1 MKLGYIA
8 SNLYRHTFEINEV
21 AELVRRRPDTRVYS
35 FYRPGNGAVQSER
48 LTEIDSPVVSWSP
61 ATIVRGMVSLAVR
74 RPFHLLAAA
83 AELGVRSFPNPV
95 YWFKNA
101 ATFLAAMPILNDARR
116 HGVTH
121 LHANFGSS
129 PATVAW
135 LGRRILG
142 TGMSL
147 TFHAFDIYY
156 GARSHRDPLKRQ
168 KLRDANL
175 VVAVHRHGL
184 DYLRG
189 LVPGEPA
196 DKFCVIRISVSFVP
210 LPRRPARPLLVAAGN
225 LIHKKGFDVLVEAV
239 AILARDGT
247 DVRARILGEG
257 PERSRLETLAAAE
270 GVSDRIDMPGYYA
283 HAELAIH
290 LSEASALVMPSRV
303 SAGGQ
308 RDGIPTVVV
317 EAWLSRTPVIASL
330 VGGMPEVI
338 VDGDTGLVFEPEDAG
353 ALAAC
358 VRRLLESDEL
368 AITLSA
374 QGTATAETEFSPERN
389 VGKLLEKIESA
400 SRPQVPPQVGDDQAG
415 AERKPREVAELDVGE
430 HPADER

>member
-8 SNLYRHTFEINEV
+8 SNIYRHTFEINEA
-21 AELVRRRPDTRVYS
+21 AELVRQRPETRVYS
-35 FYRPGNGAVQSER
+35 FYRPQKGSIQSER
-48 LTEIDSPVVSWSP
+48 LVEIDSPVVTWTP
-61 ATIVRGMVSLAVR
+61 AAIVRGLVSLAVR

-83 AELGVRSFPNPV
+83 VDLGIRSLPNPV
-95 YWFKNA
+95 YWVKNA
-101 ATFLAAMPILNDARR
+101 ATFLAAMPILDDARR
-116 HGVTH
+116 HGLTH

-142 TGMSL
+142 TGMSM

-156 GARSHRDPLKRQ
+156 GARSHRDPLKRR
-168 KLRDANL
+168 KLRDADL

-184 DYLRG
+184 DYLRA

-196 DKFCVIRISVSFVP
+196 NKFCVIRISVSFEP
-210 LPRRPARPLLVAAGN
+210 LPTRREEPGAPPLLVAAGN
-225 LIHKKGFDVLVEAV
+225 LIDKKGFDILVEAV
-239 AILARDGT
+239 GILARDGFG
-247 DVRARILGEG
+247 VRARILGEG
-257 PERSRLETLAAAE
+257 PEREWLEKLTVAE
-270 GVSDRIDMPGYYA
+270 GVGDRIDMPGYYQ
-283 HAELAIH
+283 HAQLAVH
-290 LSEASALVMPSRV
+290 LAGASALVMPSRV

-338 VDGDTGLVFEPEDAG
+338 VDGDTGLVFPPEDAA
-353 ALAAC
+353 ALAEC
-358 VRRLLESDEL
+358 VRRLLESDGL
-368 AITLSA
+368 ATTLA
-374 QGTATAETEFSPERN
+374 ARGTVMAETEFSPERN

-400 SRPQVPPQVGDDQAG
+400 RRS
-415 AERKPREVAELDVGE
+415 
-430 HPADER
+430 